1 MSQWSDTT
9 VDDPEDMDV
18 DVLRLKDDI
27 QGDPDF
33 LPDDDD
39 WSDEDDLDSLAWE
52 EGFSDECSLPLT
64 PSGMSPM

>member
-18 DVLRLKDDI
+18 DVFRLKDDI

-33 LPDDDD
+33 LPDEDD

-52 EGFSDECSLPLT
+52 EGFKDEGSLPPT
-64 PSGMSPM
+64 P